1 MVKWSVFNRV
11 LSKHSCVLNVL
22 NSFNL
27 YSHTKTFQFQCYKMS
42 CMIFTVSAAVRSIV
56 RAMASPA
63 QPVSGTSWVSDRSRT
78 SSRTSSKK
86 SSFGSWGSRKPRDS
100 LEKMRQRN
108 NSVQSVAELP
118 QAPHH
123 RLLMSVRNFSVQ
135 VMRGVREEEEEEEE
149 DEESDI
155 DRNLNDQEGVH
166 PPLNRSFLCDRYP
179 KGKASLLVFIL
190 NVIASYAFGTA
201 MILNILQTKNPTIKF
216 MYVVFQPSITRLVC
230 PISGFIADVYIG
242 RYRMIRAA
250 LCVLFIGY
258 FILVVS
264 FLLKGQLPKTHDV
277 AFDIVNVIAFILIT
291 AGSGAFESSLIPF
304 GVDQLEGASSEEIS
318 SYFYYFYFARNL
330 GTGLG
335 LLVYGLVSFI
345 ISHSDDS
352 KIYDV
357 FQPLVT
363 VVILTLGVLLHQ
375 YLSHWYFN
383 NRPGE
388 NPVKLVLKVL
398 CYAAFVKRHIPVRRR
413 AFRYGEEKKKRI
425 DLAKVEYDGEFS
437 GEKVEDVKAFC
448 RICLIL
454 FTLIPAHSAL
464 RAVGIHS
471 YISCAAIHDSPFLVL
486 QFELMLTY
494 ETNSSLIEYYPNHF
508 LENNNLYSNV
518 YSILNVLFVSLS
530 LPIVNYCFIP
540 CFPKITIR
548 ARIGAGLVVYCI
560 GSVVLIIIHVVA
572 CGQDWNGAIT
582 KTQLFYLSLPIAIFG
597 FAEALTDVSS

>member
-1 MVKWSVFNRV
+1 
-11 LSKHSCVLNVL
+11 
-22 NSFNL
+22 
-27 YSHTKTFQFQCYKMS
+27 
-42 CMIFTVSAAVRSIV
+42 
-56 RAMASPA
+56 MASPA

-86 SSFGSWGSRKPRDS
+86 LSFGSWGSRRPRDS

-135 VMRGVREEEEEEEE
+135 VMRGVQEEEENEEEE

-155 DRNLNDQEGVH
+155 DSNLNDQGGVH

-190 NVIASYAFGTA
+190 NVIAGYAFGTA
-201 MILNILQTKNPTIKF
+201 EILNILQTKNPTIKF
-216 MYVVFQPSITRLVC
+216 MYVVFQPSITRLVY

-264 FLLKGQLPKTHDV
+264 FLVKGQLPKTHGV
-277 AFDIVNVIAFILIT
+277 TFDIVHVIAFILIT
-291 AGSGAFESSLIPF
+291 AGSGAFESSIIPF

-318 SYFYYFYFARNL
+318 SYFHYYYFARNL
-330 GTGLG
+330 GIGLA
-335 LLVYGLVSFI
+335 LFVYGLVSFI

-352 KIYDV
+352 KMYTV
-357 FQPLVT
+357 FQPFVT
-363 VVILTLGVLLHQ
+363 IVILTLGVLLHQ
-375 YLSHWYFN
+375 CLSHWYFK

-454 FTLIPAHSAL
+454 FTLIPSL
-464 RAVGIHS
+464 STIQAVGIHS
-471 YISCAAIHDSPFLVL
+471 YISCAAHMTLLFL
-486 QFELMLTY
+486 FY
-494 ETNSSLIEYYPNHF
+494 SLI
-508 LENNNLYSNV
+508 
-518 YSILNVLFVSLS
+518 
-530 LPIVNYCFIP
+530 
-540 CFPKITIR
+540 
-548 ARIGAGLVVYCI
+548 
-560 GSVVLIIIHVVA
+560 
-572 CGQDWNGAIT
+572 
-582 KTQLFYLSLPIAIFG
+582 
-597 FAEALTDVSS
+597 

>member
-1 MVKWSVFNRV
+1 
-11 LSKHSCVLNVL
+11 
-22 NSFNL
+22 
-27 YSHTKTFQFQCYKMS
+27 
-42 CMIFTVSAAVRSIV
+42 
-56 RAMASPA
+56 MASPV
-63 QPVSGTSWVSDRSRT
+63 QPVSGTSWVSDGSRT

-86 SSFGSWGSRKPRDS
+86 SASFGSWGSRRPRDS

-123 RLLMSVRNFSVQ
+123 RLLTSVRNFSVQ
-135 VMRGVREEEEEEEE
+135 IVRGDQEEEENEEEE

-155 DRNLNDQEGVH
+155 DRNLNDQGGVH
-166 PPLNRSFLCDRYP
+166 PPLSRSFLCNRYP
-179 KGKASLLVFIL
+179 KGKASLLVFIV

-201 MILNILQTKNPTIKF
+201 EIINILQTKHHTFQF
-216 MYVVFQPSITRLVC
+216 MYAVFQPSITRLVY

-258 FILVVS
+258 FIVVVS
-264 FLLKGQLPKTHDV
+264 FLVKGQLPKTHGV
-277 AFDIVNVIAFILIT
+277 AFDIVHVIAFILIS
-291 AGSGAFESSLIPF
+291 AGSGAFESSVIPF

-318 SYFYYFYFARNL
+318 SYFHYYYFARNL
-330 GTGLG
+330 GIGLG

-352 KIYDV
+352 NSVYNV
-357 FQPLVT
+357 FQPFVAIG
-363 VVILTLGVLLHQ
+363 VLTFGVLLHQ
-375 YLSHWYFN
+375 CLSHWYFN

-454 FTLIPAHSAL
+454 FTLIPGRSAIQ
-464 RAVGIHS
+464 AVGIHS
-471 YISCAAIHDSPFLVL
+471 YIICAAHMTLLFL
-486 QFELMLTY
+486 FY
-494 ETNSSLIEYYPNHF
+494 SLI
-508 LENNNLYSNV
+508 
-518 YSILNVLFVSLS
+518 
-530 LPIVNYCFIP
+530 
-540 CFPKITIR
+540 
-548 ARIGAGLVVYCI
+548 
-560 GSVVLIIIHVVA
+560 
-572 CGQDWNGAIT
+572 
-582 KTQLFYLSLPIAIFG
+582 
-597 FAEALTDVSS
+597 

>member
-1 MVKWSVFNRV
+1 
-11 LSKHSCVLNVL
+11 
-22 NSFNL
+22 
-27 YSHTKTFQFQCYKMS
+27 
-42 CMIFTVSAAVRSIV
+42 
-56 RAMASPA
+56 MASPV

-86 SSFGSWGSRKPRDS
+86 SASFGSWGSRRPRDS

-135 VMRGVREEEEEEEE
+135 VMRGDQEEEEEEEEE

-155 DRNLNDQEGVH
+155 DSNLNDQGGFH
-166 PPLNRSFLCDRYP
+166 PPLNHSFLCDRYP

-190 NVIASYAFGTA
+190 TIIASYAFGA
-201 MILNILQTKNPTIKF
+201 AEIINIFQTQKPTLKF
-216 MYVVFQPSITRLVC
+216 MYIVFQPSITRLVC

-250 LCVLFIGY
+250 FRVLFIGY

-264 FLLKGQLPKTHDV
+264 FLVKGQLPKTHGV
-277 AFDIVNVIAFILIT
+277 AFDTVNVIAFILIT
-291 AGSGAFESSLIPF
+291 AGSGAFESSVIPF

-318 SYFYYFYFARNL
+318 SYFYYFFFARNL
-330 GTGLG
+330 GIGLG
-335 LLVYGLVSFI
+335 LLVYGLVSFTI
-345 ISHSDDS
+345 LNLSHSDDS
-352 KIYDV
+352 NSVYNV
-357 FQPLVT
+357 FQPFVAIG
-363 VVILTLGVLLHQ
+363 ILTFGVLLHQ
-375 YLSHWYFN
+375 CLSHWYFN

-413 AFRYGEEKKKRI
+413 AFRYGEEKKKII

-454 FTLIPAHSAL
+454 FTLIPGRSAI

-471 YISCAAIHDSPFLVL
+471 YISCAAIHIICAAHMTLLFL
-486 QFELMLTY
+486 FY
-494 ETNSSLIEYYPNHF
+494 SLI
-508 LENNNLYSNV
+508 
-518 YSILNVLFVSLS
+518 
-530 LPIVNYCFIP
+530 
-540 CFPKITIR
+540 
-548 ARIGAGLVVYCI
+548 
-560 GSVVLIIIHVVA
+560 
-572 CGQDWNGAIT
+572 
-582 KTQLFYLSLPIAIFG
+582 
-597 FAEALTDVSS
+597 